1 MSVAGSTTI
10 TVENDLDSLTRTAA
24 ELVIESAA
32 NPHGDRFRVALSG
45 GSTPRRLFELLSASP
60 YRDRIDWTRWCVFWA
75 DERLVAPAHADSNY
89 MLAEQLLLS
98 RVPVPREHVH
108 RAPVEL
114 GDGDAV
120 ARAYEAQLRAE
131 FEVSDGELPAF
142 DLVLLGMGSDGHTA
156 SLFPGKTSLSETQ
169 RWVVASS
176 PGVLPPPV
184 DRVTLTLPVLN
195 AARAVLFLVAG
206 SDKTPALNSVRSG
219 SSSLP
224 ASQVHGAGA
233 VRWLVDRTARGD

>member
-1 MSVAGSTTI
+1 MSAGSSNTV
-10 TVENDLDSLTRTAA
+10 TVESDLDSLTRSAA

-32 NPHGDRFRVALSG
+32 SVHGKRFRVALSG

-60 YRDRIDWTRWCVFWA
+60 FRDRIDWTRWCVFWA
-75 DERLVAPAHADSNY
+75 DERLVAPDHADSNY
-89 MLAEQLLLS
+89 RLAEQLLLS

-108 RAPVEL
+108 RALVEL

-131 FEVSDGELPAF
+131 FEVSDGELLAF

-156 SLFPGKTSLSETQ
+156 SLFPGKASLRETQ
-169 RWVVASS
+169 RCAVASS

-195 AARAVLFLVAG
+195 AARVVLFLVAG
-206 SDKTPALNSVRSG
+206 SDKTLALKSVLSG

-224 ASQVHGAGA
+224 ASQVHATGA
-233 VRWLVDRTARGD
+233 VRWLVDQTARGD

>member
-1 MSVAGSTTI
+1 MSDTGSTTI
-10 TVENDLDSLTRTAA
+10 TVENDLDSLTRSAA

-32 NPHGDRFRVALSG
+32 SPPGSRFRVALSG

-60 YRDRIDWTRWCVFWA
+60 FRDRIDWTRWCVFWA
-75 DERLVAPAHADSNY
+75 DERLVPPDHADSNY
-89 MLAEQLLLS
+89 QLAEQLLLS

-114 GDGDAV
+114 DDGDAV
-120 ARAYEAQLRAE
+120 AQAYESELRAE

-156 SLFPGKTSLSETQ
+156 SLFPGKTSLSETT

-195 AARAVLFLVAG
+195 AARTVLFLVAG
-206 SDKTPALNSVRSG
+206 NDKTPALTSVLSG

-224 ASQVHGAGA
+224 ASQVHAAGA
-233 VRWLVDRTARGD
+233 VRWLVDRPARGG